1 MTTADDLRDLRDALD
16 CIAHGALPRWGTAT
30 TKLGGEAQ
38 VAARALYEKFIRAIM
53 DASNAKFSADSAK
66 ACEDQQRAHAEAL
79 TACCEALEAEVKR
92 LKDRCASYAED
103 VESLNRCVARLET
116 ALYEARDE
124 SVKMRDEW
132 KSRATFAEQELL
144 EAKRVVDRL
153 RAERRQLR
161 RRLIECRS
169 WVGVCPVTPARINEM
184 CLIRDLADDTLN
196 EVTDDD

>member
-30 TKLGGEAQ
+30 TKSGEEAQ
-38 VAARALYEKFIRAIM
+38 AAAREVYEKFVRALFDKS
-53 DASNAKFSADSAK
+53 DAEFTADCAKR
-66 ACEDQQRAHAEAL
+66 CVNQQRAHAEAL
-79 TACCEALEAEVKR
+79 TAQCEAAEAKIER
-92 LKDRCASYAED
+92 LKDRCTSYSED
-103 VESLNRCVARLET
+103 VESLNECVARLET

-124 SVKMRDEW
+124 AVKMRDEW
-132 KSRATFAEQELL
+132 KSRAIFAEQELS

-161 RRLIECRS
+161 RRLLECRS

-196 EVTDDD
+196 EVQDDD